1 MKKILCYGDSNTF
14 GFNPLN
20 GKRFDEKTRWS
31 GILKK
36 ALFENYDIVEK
47 GLNNRTA
54 FVNNPNGIEYN
65 TNVHLLK
72 ILETYNDIEYL
83 ILSVGVNDF
92 QFQYDL
98 NSKTLE
104 SELKA
109 LLEKILNK
117 NIKPI
122 IILPSKLDEKIFNG
136 YFSCLFNEKS
146 ILKSKELSKIYQKIA
161 TELNCQFID
170 ISTFTTP
177 SEIDGLHYDETS
189 HRLIA
194 QEIIKLIS

>member
-36 ALFENYDIVEK
+36 ALFENYEIIEE

-65 TNVHLLK
+65 TNVQLLK
-72 ILETYNDIEYL
+72 ILETYNDIKYL

-122 IILPSKLDEKIFNG
+122 IILPNKLDEKIFNG

-161 TELNCQFID
+161 SELNCQFID
-170 ISTFTTP
+170 TSTFTTP

>member
-72 ILETYNDIEYL
+72 ILETYIDIEYL

-104 SELKA
+104 
-109 LLEKILNK
+109 
-117 NIKPI
+117 NIMI
-122 IILPSKLDEKIFNG
+122 ITPRTIGIIAED
-136 YFSCLFNEKS
+136 KS
-146 ILKSKELSKIYQKIA
+146 IIVFSSNLE
-161 TELNCQFID
+161 
-170 ISTFTTP
+170 
-177 SEIDGLHYDETS
+177 
-189 HRLIA
+189 
-194 QEIIKLIS
+194 